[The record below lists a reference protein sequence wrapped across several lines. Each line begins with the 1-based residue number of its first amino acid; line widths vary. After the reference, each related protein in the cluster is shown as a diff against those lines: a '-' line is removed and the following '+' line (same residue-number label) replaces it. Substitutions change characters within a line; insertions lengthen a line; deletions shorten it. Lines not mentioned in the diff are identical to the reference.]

1 MLSISTGMPIGSV
14 AMPSALRAGSFS
26 APNTSSSR
34 PFAPSATLGCC
45 VKDETAALLRA
56 GLNENHA
63 RLITELYDAQNEGRI
78 DVEVGNSERRFGETE
93 LVEVFASLRAALNAS

>member
-1 MLSISTGMPIGSV
+1 M
-14 AMPSALRAGSFS
+14 
-26 APNTSSSR
+26 
-34 PFAPSATLGCC
+34 
-45 VKDETAALLRA
+45 LRA